1 MAWYAYCIGEKQAFP
16 ELARHRKPVPLE
28 SVFGVSGN
36 QVFLYPAS
44 DLAVV
49 VSEHNPQETLN
60 QKSGVDHARVIA
72 DCFQHSTVLPFRFG
86 TIFSD
91 DESLRKSIRSNQ
103 RQFLGNIDKLRGK
116 TEMHLKIFV
125 DDCCAPRDRTPPGG
139 EGVGREY
146 LSNLR
151 ESASRARERQTR
163 ARAVSFQMHRLFLP
177 LDEEVS
183 CRLMDNGKMML
194 DIAHLID
201 RKCVERYHNKF
212 VTTSAMMRDC
222 QMQLSGPWPPY
233 HFVHRLTR
241 TMHSPAQRRRCS
253 CSVSFGRGHGVAF
266 WNRRQCWYKAR
277 QFFAH
282 QMSSSPRLELSFF
295 QRRSS

>member
-16 ELARHRKPVPLE
+16 ELARHRKPIPME
-28 SVFGVSGN
+28 SVLGVSGN

-44 DLAVV
+44 ELAVI
-49 VSEHNPQETLN
+49 VSEHNPAEALN

-86 TIFSD
+86 TVFHN

-125 DDCCAPRDRTPPGG
+125 DDCCGREIEKSLAADI
-139 EGVGREY
+139 VGREY

-151 ESASRARERQTR
+151 ENASRARERQTR

-183 CRLMDNGKMML
+183 CRLMENGKMLL

-212 VTTSAMMRDC
+212 TSTSAIMREC

-241 TMHSPAQRRRCS
+241 PAHAQTQAAALIS
-253 CSVSFGRGHGVAF
+253 APAPDSAENPVMTLMEATPAF
-266 WNRRQCWYKAR
+266 V
-277 QFFAH
+277 
-282 QMSSSPRLELSFF
+282 
-295 QRRSS
+295 

>member
-16 ELARHRKPVPLE
+16 ALARHRKPVALE
-28 SVFGVSGN
+28 SVLGVSGN

-44 DLAVV
+44 DLAVI
-49 VSEHNPQETLN
+49 VSEHNPRETLN

-86 TIFSD
+86 TVFND

-103 RQFLGNIDKLRGK
+103 RQFQGNIDKLHGK

-125 DDCCAPRDRTPPGG
+125 DDCCGREVEKHLNTDR
-139 EGVGREY
+139 VGREY

-151 ESASRARERQTR
+151 ENASRARERQTR

-194 DIAHLID
+194 DVAHLID
-201 RKCVERYHNKF
+201 RKCVERYQNKF
-212 VTTSAMMRDC
+212 VTTSALMREC

-241 TMHSPAQRRRCS
+241 SSHAPSQPAVAAAAP
-253 CSVSFGRGHGVAF
+253 SVPMLQPA
-266 WNRRQCWYKAR
+266 A
-277 QFFAH
+277 A
-282 QMSSSPRLELSFF
+282 LA
-295 QRRSS
+295 

>member
-28 SVFGVSGN
+28 SVLGVSGN

-49 VSEHNPQETLN
+49 VSEHNPQEKLS
-60 QKSGVDHARVIA
+60 QKSGVDHARVIS

-86 TIFSD
+86 TVFND
-91 DESLRKSIRSNQ
+91 DEALRKSIRSNQ

-125 DDCCAPRDRTPPGG
+125 DDCCTKEIERHLPVSTDS
-139 EGVGREY
+139 VGREY

-151 ESASRARERQTR
+151 ENATRTRERQTR

-183 CRLMDNGKMML
+183 CRLTENGKMVL

-201 RKCVERYHNKF
+201 RKCIERYQNKF
-212 VTTSAMMRDC
+212 ASTSAMMKEC

-241 TMHSPAQRRRCS
+241 TTHAAPA
-253 CSVSFGRGHGVAF
+253 AE
-266 WNRRQCWYKAR
+266 KATPTVVM
-277 QFFAH
+277 QPA
-282 QMSSSPRLELSFF
+282 MA
-295 QRRSS
+295 

>member
-28 SVFGVSGN
+28 SLSGVSGN

-44 DLAVV
+44 DLAVI
-49 VSEHNPQETLN
+49 VSEHNPEEILN

-86 TIFSD
+86 TIFHD
-91 DESLRKSIRSNQ
+91 DESLRRSIRSNQ
-103 RQFLGNIDKLRGK
+103 RQFLSNIDKLRGK
-116 TEMHLKIFV
+116 TEMHLKVFV
-125 DDCCAPRDRTPPGG
+125 DDCP
-139 EGVGREY
+139 GREADRLPVESGARGY
-146 LSNLR
+146 LTSLR
-151 ESASRARERQTR
+151 ENAARTRERQTR

-183 CRLMDNGKMML
+183 CRLTETGKMML
-194 DIAHLID
+194 DVAHLID
-201 RKCVERYHNKF
+201 RKCVERYQNKF
-212 VTTSAMMRDC
+212 VTTSAAMRQC

-241 TMHSPAQRRRCS
+241 SAHAQASAPAPS
-253 CSVSFGRGHGVAF
+253 
-266 WNRRQCWYKAR
+266 KA
-277 QFFAH
+277 A
-282 QMSSSPRLELSFF
+282 PVLGIPVPALGILEPASTLA
-295 QRRSS
+295 

>member
-28 SVFGVSGN
+28 SVHGVSGN

-44 DLAVV
+44 DLAII
-49 VSEHNPQETLN
+49 VSEHNPTETLS

-72 DCFQHSTVLPFRFG
+72 DCFKQSTVLPFRFG
-86 TIFSD
+86 TVFSD

-103 RQFLGNIDKLRGK
+103 RQFLGNIEKLRGK
-116 TEMHLKIFV
+116 TEMHLKILV
-125 DDCCAPRDRTPPGG
+125 DDCCGRELDRHMPPDT
-139 EGVGREY
+139 VGRGY
-146 LSNLR
+146 LTNLR
-151 ESASRARERQTR
+151 ETATRQRERQTR
-163 ARAVSFQMHRLFLP
+163 ARAVSFQMHRLFMP

-183 CRLMDNGKMML
+183 CRLTENGKMVL

-201 RKCVERYHNKF
+201 RKHIERYQNKF
-212 VTTSAMMRDC
+212 ATTSNMMRDC

-241 TMHSPAQRRRCS
+241 GTHAPAQAPAIPA
-253 CSVSFGRGHGVAF
+253 GAVA
-266 WNRRQCWYKAR
+266 AT
-277 QFFAH
+277 AAAPS
-282 QMSSSPRLELSFF
+282 MAAMA
-295 QRRSS
+295 

>member
-16 ELARHRKPVPLE
+16 ELARHRKPVPME
-28 SVFGVSGN
+28 SVHGLSGN

-44 DLAVV
+44 DLAII
-49 VSEHNPQETLN
+49 VSEHNPADALN
-60 QKSGVDHARVIA
+60 PKAGVDHARVIA

-86 TIFSD
+86 TVFSD

-103 RQFLGNIDKLRGK
+103 RQFVTNIEKLRGK

-125 DDCCAPRDRTPPGG
+125 DDCAHRASGAGPCG
-139 EGVGREY
+139 ETVGREY

-151 ESASRARERQTR
+151 ETASRQRERQTR

-183 CRLMDNGKMML
+183 CRLAEGGKMVL
-194 DIAHLID
+194 EISHLID
-201 RKCVERYHNKF
+201 RKHVERYQNKF
-212 VTTSAMMRDC
+212 ATTSAMMRDC
-222 QMQLSGPWPPY
+222 HMQMSGPWPPY

-241 TMHSPAQRRRCS
+241 GAHTPTMPVAAQ
-253 CSVSFGRGHGVAF
+253 GVAPVTGAPPEIPIAVE
-266 WNRRQCWYKAR
+266 QESVAIL
-277 QFFAH
+277 A
-282 QMSSSPRLELSFF
+282 
-295 QRRSS
+295 

>member
-28 SVFGVSGN
+28 SVHGVSGN

-44 DLAVV
+44 DLAVI
-49 VSEHNPQETLN
+49 VSEHNPTESLN

-72 DCFQHSTVLPFRFG
+72 DCFKHSTVLPFRFG
-86 TIFSD
+86 TIFND
-91 DESLRKSIRSNQ
+91 DDSLRKSIRSNQ

-116 TEMHLKIFV
+116 TEMHLKILV
-125 DDCCAPRDRTPPGG
+125 DDCCTRELAQLSQDK
-139 EGVGREY
+139 VGRGY
-146 LSNLR
+146 LTNLR
-151 ESASRARERQTR
+151 ESATRQRERQTR
-163 ARAVSFQMHRLFLP
+163 ARAVSFQMHRLFAP

-183 CRLMDNGKMML
+183 CRLTETGKMVL

-201 RKCVERYHNKF
+201 RKYVERYQNKF
-212 VTTSAMMRDC
+212 TTTSAMMRDC

-241 TMHSPAQRRRCS
+241 GAHIPAHPAPADPITTAAPSAPQA
-253 CSVSFGRGHGVAF
+253 VA
-266 WNRRQCWYKAR
+266 A
-277 QFFAH
+277 
-282 QMSSSPRLELSFF
+282 MV
-295 QRRSS
+295 

>member
-16 ELARHRKPVPLE
+16 ELARHRKPVPLV
-28 SVFGVSGN
+28 SVLGVSGN

-44 DLAVV
+44 DLAVI
-49 VSEHNPQETLN
+49 VSEHNPQEIFN

-103 RQFLGNIDKLRGK
+103 RQFQCNLDKLRGK
-116 TEMHLKIFV
+116 AEMHIKIFV
-125 DDCCAPRDRTPPGG
+125 DDCCSKDFDHHAHVALPD
-139 EGVGREY
+139 GVGREY
-146 LSNLR
+146 LTNLR
-151 ESASRARERQTR
+151 ENAVRARERQTK
-163 ARAVSFQMHRLFLP
+163 ARAVSFQMHRLFMP

-183 CRLMDNGKMML
+183 CRLMDNGKMLL

-201 RKCVERYHNKF
+201 RKHVERYLNKF
-212 VTTSAMMRDC
+212 ATTSASMREC
-222 QMQLSGPWPPY
+222 HMQLSGPWPPY

-241 TMHSPAQRRRCS
+241 NGHAQPHPPAPVIAPAPPGVPVLGP
-253 CSVSFGRGHGVAF
+253 VSAM
-266 WNRRQCWYKAR
+266 A
-277 QFFAH
+277 
-282 QMSSSPRLELSFF
+282 
-295 QRRSS
+295 